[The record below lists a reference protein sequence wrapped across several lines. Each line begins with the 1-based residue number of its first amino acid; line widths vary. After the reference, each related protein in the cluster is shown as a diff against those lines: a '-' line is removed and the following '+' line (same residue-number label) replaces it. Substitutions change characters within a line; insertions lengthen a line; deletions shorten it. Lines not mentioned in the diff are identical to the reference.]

1 MPDVTPSAW
10 LDMFMKHDIGVSHK
24 SGMGADG
31 DSGITSLLVLLLFG
45 MSVVAWSSS
54 ISCSRGVCSCN
65 VSGGG
70 NGVGVVCE
78 GLELVVSIGL
88 SQNRTPS
95 HRGRGVLVPLGNMV
109 VVYGEIFS

>member
-1 MPDVTPSAW
+1 MGIVALLLYCYCCELARRWSLGHPPFLVPVASAVAT
-10 LDMFMKHDIGVSHK
+10 LVEE
-24 SGMGADG
+24 GMGWG
-31 DSGITSLLVLLLFG
+31 L
-45 MSVVAWSSS
+45 
-54 ISCSRGVCSCN
+54 
-65 VSGGG
+65 
-70 NGVGVVCE
+70 VCE